1 MTKAETVELLP
12 CPFCR
17 HNLVVSGEI
26 ARCATLGCWVSSRNV
41 LVPLDVPRQVAEWNT
56 RSDATC
62 IAALEAENAALF
74 KQANDMSWQVDQSGQ
89 MMEKLEAE
97 AARWREVAGEMAGP
111 AWAMLTEWDLSN
123 PMRTADVHGSGCK
136 CSRCKRDQMEAALA
150 RYKQESGQ

>member
-1 MTKAETVELLP
+1 MAKAETVELLP

-56 RSDATC
+56 RSDATR
-62 IAALEAENAALF
+62 IAELEAENAALF

-89 MMEKLEAE
+89 MLETLEAD
-97 AARWREVAGEMAGP
+97 AARWREVAGQCAEALDETLEIAKDFVPVPLKAPGFK
-111 AWAMLTEWDLSN
+111 
-123 PMRTADVHGSGCK
+123 RAD
-136 CSRCKRDQMEAALA
+136 AALT
-150 RYKQESGQ
+150 RFKQESGQ